1 MNNNKKKIH
10 WARLRSQDDLLNATD
25 TRTYL
30 SDHIIMGTIVFL
42 ATAFLMHLVMTW
54 TQGIG
59 LGWAFLHLY
68 AHNVFQQ
75 ELAISKV
82 VGTIFISLLAGIVL
96 SFKLVQ
102 KVTWSSIAK
111 ETKDYFYEDS
121 SVANYE
127 LHKMQHDKDNT
138 LYQTG
143 TTLIKDE
150 DTKKEIDLKFFKI
163 KIRKGKNFLPIT
175 INSNASIL
183 SKLITGMAGSG
194 KSVMLDY
201 LYEAE
206 LEKGTKL
213 IIHSP
218 DQKARNMIAN
228 SGYTY
233 AISAPWF
240 KDSIYIDI
248 FKTLDVEDINQQ
260 NALIDVIITSIYGY
274 VDQSSDNAF
283 FENGAV
289 YILTASLR
297 KVIRIARQQNR
308 LSSLDDWINELVSK
322 NQIYQFKE
330 LVDVYYPEAGFTISE
345 DAEKMTASIIASITK
360 SLTSIGLLNN
370 FYKQNRKAFNLRNW
384 CLDIPEVDEKGQ
396 PLEEKQV
403 IVLCGDKEYSEVSK
417 INIALFINMASV
429 FLLSAEREMTFNKNK
444 VRVHQ
449 ILDEFP
455 NFAKNIEMN
464 KWIEIINEGRKFG
477 NIATIACQNTHQ
489 ITSCLKGSKV
499 DSQKFLGSFHS
510 QIICQPSP
518 EDGEFIENVC
528 GEVTYIDQ
536 EANATNDQQTGKKSI
551 SWTKKPRIEK
561 VTWKKLQEHLGI
573 VNIKTSKNTNKNIG
587 VNVAFRLVGTN
598 LTAILFF
605 PFNTSFCH
613 RKREQMQAFGK
624 IVKDGSLEKYSY
636 RDKFGRKV
644 VQPLFFKERKIVF
657 TESEQE
663 QLYRIRTIE
672 AKSNLLAKLIEK
684 KDMKGAEQIRKELED
699 LQSKNPI
706 QIVEKDSKPQPKDE
720 QKEAPTDGLSEVTA
734 EVLKHGVLHGI
745 DHTGTLGMLDTALD
759 ILDEMTA
766 KEEESGPSKGIIINN
781 DTEEP
786 KTKKKIRIKKEI
798 ER

>member
-1 MNNNKKKIH
+1 MNNKKKKIY
-10 WARLRSQDDLLNATD
+10 WGRLRNQDDGLNATD
-25 TRTYL
+25 TRTYF
-30 SDHIIMGTIVFL
+30 SDHVIMGSIVFI
-42 ATAFLMHLVMTW
+42 ATCFVMHLVMTW

-59 LGWAFLHLY
+59 LDWSITHLY
-68 AHNVFQQ
+68 SHDENQK
-75 ELAISKV
+75 ELARDKVIGTMIFGLIS
-82 VGTIFISLLAGIVL
+82 GFFL

-102 KVTWSSIAK
+102 KVTWSAIAK
-111 ETKDYFYEDS
+111 ETKDLFYEDS
-121 SVANYE
+121 TIANYE
-127 LHKMQHDKDNT
+127 FHKIQHDQDNT
-138 LYQTG
+138 LYKTG
-143 TTLIKDE
+143 TALIKVE
-150 DTKKEIDLKFFKI
+150 DTKKEIDLKFFKL
-163 KIRKGKNFLPIT
+163 KVKKGKNFLPIT

-183 SKLITGMAGSG
+183 SKLVIGMAGSG
-194 KSVMLDY
+194 KSVMLDW

-233 AISAPWF
+233 AISAPWY

-297 KVIRIARQQNR
+297 KIIDVARQEKR

-345 DAEKMTASIIASITK
+345 DAEKMTASIIASITR

-370 FYKQNRKAFNLRNW
+370 FYKQNRKAFDLRKW
-384 CLDIPEVDEKGQ
+384 CLDIPELDPKGQ
-396 PLEEKQV
+396 PLNEKQV

-429 FLLSAEREMTFNKNK
+429 FLLSSEREATFNKNK

-536 EANATNDQQTGKKSI
+536 EANPTYDTSTGKKSI
-551 SWTKKPRIEK
+551 SWTKKPRTEK
-561 VTWKKLQEHLGI
+561 VTWKKLQENLGI
-573 VNIKTSKNTNKNIG
+573 VNIKVSKNENEKIG

-613 RKREQMQAFGK
+613 RKRQAMLSSGK
-624 IVKDGSLEKYSY
+624 IIKEGNLEKFTYK
-636 RDKFGRKV
+636 DKFGRKV
-644 VQPLFFKERKIVF
+644 IQPLFFKERKIQF
-657 TESEQE
+657 TEAEQAE
-663 QLYRIRTIE
+663 IYRMRTIE
-672 AKSNLLAKLIEK
+672 AKSNLLAKLVDR
-684 KDMKGAEQIRKELED
+684 KDLAGAEKIRKELEE
-699 LQSKNPI
+699 LKSKNPI
-706 QIVEKDSKPQPKDE
+706 KIIEKDSSSPVKEE
-720 QKEAPTDGLSEVTA
+720 QKEAPAEGFSEATS

-759 ILDEMTA
+759 ILDEMTS
-766 KEEESGPSKGIIINN
+766 KEEDSTPSKTIIVNN
-781 DTEEP
+781 DVEEP
-786 KTKKKIRIKKEI
+786 KKKKIRIKKEI

>member
-1 MNNNKKKIH
+1 M
-10 WARLRSQDDLLNATD
+10 RLRNQDDQLNATD
-25 TRTYL
+25 KRTYL
-30 SDHIIMGTIVFL
+30 SDHVFMSL
-42 ATAFLMHLVMTW
+42 VVAIPLVILIHFLMLW
-54 TQGIG
+54 TSG
-59 LGWAFLHLY
+59 LGLTWAVKTYFSHDE
-68 AHNVFQQ
+68 
-75 ELAISKV
+75 ELREIAKAK
-82 VGTIFISLLAGIVL
+82 IFGSLIIGSVAGIWA

-102 KVTWSSIAK
+102 VVHYTTIAK

-121 SVANYE
+121 SLANYE
-127 LHKMQHDKDNT
+127 LHKIQHEQEND

-143 TTLIKDE
+143 TTLIKEE
-150 DTKKEIDLKFFKI
+150 DTKRVIDLKLFKF
-163 KIRKGKNFLPIT
+163 KMRKGKQFLPIT
-175 INSNASIL
+175 INYNASIL
-183 SKLITGMAGSG
+183 SKIIIGIAGSG
-194 KSVMLDY
+194 KSVFLDW

-218 DQKARNMIAN
+218 DQKARNMIAK

-240 KDSIYIDI
+240 KDSIYIDM
-248 FKTLDVEDINQQ
+248 FNTLDVEDINQQ
-260 NALIDVIITSIYGY
+260 NALIDVVITSIYGY

-297 KVIRIARQQNR
+297 KVIRLARDEGKISN
-308 LSSLDDWINELVSK
+308 LDEWIYELVSK
-322 NQIYQFKE
+322 KHIHEFKE
-330 LVDVYYPEAGFTISE
+330 MIDIYYPEAGFTISE

-370 FYKQNRKAFNLRNW
+370 FYKQNRKPFDLRKW
-384 CLDIPEVDEKGQ
+384 CLDIPELDAKGN

-429 FLLSAEREMTFNKNK
+429 FLLSNDREKAFNKNG

-510 QIICQPSP
+510 QIIAQPSP
-518 EDGEFIENVC
+518 EDGEFIENIC

-536 EANATNDQQTGKKSI
+536 EANATYDTSTGKKSI
-551 SWTKKPRIEK
+551 SWSKKPRTEK
-561 VTWKKLQEHLGI
+561 VTWKKLQANLGI
-573 VNIKTSKNTNKNIG
+573 VNKKVSFNNNKKIG

-598 LTAILFF
+598 ITAILFF
-605 PFNTSFCH
+605 PFNTNFCH
-613 RKREQMQAFGK
+613 RKREQMILEGEFTTENNQ
-624 IVKDGSLEKYSY
+624 EKYTY
-636 RDKFGRKV
+636 KDKFGRTIG
-644 VQPLFFKERKIVF
+644 QPLYFKERKIVF
-657 TESEQE
+657 TKEEQE
-663 QLYRIRTIE
+663 LAYNLKAIE
-672 AKSNLLAKLIEK
+672 VKTNLLARLIDK
-684 KDMKGAEQIRKELED
+684 KDLSGAEKIRKELEE
-699 LQSKNPI
+699 LKSKATI
-706 QIVEKDSKPQPKDE
+706 QIIDKDDKSQVKNE
-720 QKEAPTDGLSEVTA
+720 QKEPPAEAVAEVTA

-745 DHTGTLGMLDTALD
+745 DHTGTLGLLDTALD

-766 KEEESGPSKGIIINN
+766 KEEESGSAKAIIINK